1 MQTKND
7 VIEGAGYLGKKDT
20 SRGKLTALQCHPTKK
35 VNSAEELTYVSI
47 SI

>member
-20 SRGKLTALQCHPTKK
+20 NGGQADSTAVPPNQKK
-35 VNSAEELTYVSI
+35 YTVLRN
-47 SI
+47 